1 MVNEPKFTG
10 QINAKTF
17 DTPSGKTKATV
28 LVLQAQ
34 ALRQSPPRQ
43 FESVLPAFSATQK
56 KTTILPHYL
65 YFLLI
70 LSSSSSTGTVC
81 KMCVQVHGCVL
92 MCVHDT
98 HINSSI
104 LQLPPSF
111 DYM

>member
-56 KTTILPHYL
+56 KTTIFPHYL
-65 YFLLI
+65 YFTYI
-70 LSSSSSTGTVC
+70 LSSSSS
-81 KMCVQVHGCVL
+81 
-92 MCVHDT
+92 
-98 HINSSI
+98 SST
-104 LQLPPSF
+104 
-111 DYM
+111 